1 VLARAARQSQYKAAY
16 QIGNTS
22 SSNFGDIDAGM
33 VDMTSNDLETKVEV
47 IHFGANRFL
56 IYNFLYA
63 VNSSLTFALGP
74 TVYPLHSVQTADDR
88 RTQH

>member
-1 VLARAARQSQYKAAY
+1 MCSLGSPHTKPRTKFE
-16 QIGNTS
+16 ITS

-63 VNSSLTFALGP
+63 VNSGSIESAEL
-74 TVYPLHSVQTADDR
+74 S
-88 RTQH
+88 